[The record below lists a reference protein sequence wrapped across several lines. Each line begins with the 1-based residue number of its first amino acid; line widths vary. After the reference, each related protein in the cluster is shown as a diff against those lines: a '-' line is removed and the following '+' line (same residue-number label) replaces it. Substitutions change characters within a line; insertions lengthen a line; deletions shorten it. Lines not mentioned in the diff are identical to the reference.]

1 MKHWLLGK
9 LRLGRLAVS
18 WGFGSIGGGSPI
30 VPKPGCMH
38 LDLGDTAAMMI
49 DFDPLAEMDLEVDS
63 LAAMTIT
70 IEDC

>member
-1 MKHWLLGK
+1 MRHWLLGK
-9 LRLGRLAVS
+9 LRLGRLAIS

-30 VPKPGCMH
+30 IPKPGCIHMSIE
-38 LDLGDTAAMMI
+38 DTAAMIIGI
-49 DFDPLAEMDLEVDS
+49 DALAAIDLEIDS